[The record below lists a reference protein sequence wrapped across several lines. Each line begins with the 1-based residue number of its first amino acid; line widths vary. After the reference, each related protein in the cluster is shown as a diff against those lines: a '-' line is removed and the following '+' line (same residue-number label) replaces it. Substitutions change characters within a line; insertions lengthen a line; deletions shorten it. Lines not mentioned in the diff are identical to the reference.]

1 MQHRIVDNVVHF
13 GRTLRRA
20 GIAVGSDRIIHAVQ
34 ALEAVD
40 IGRRDEVRA
49 ALATVLL
56 THRDQREVF
65 HALFEAFWRDP
76 KLLERMMHMALPTIT
91 ARDGEKTP
99 GEKMP
104 RRAAD
109 ALRPTQ
115 PQRQEPP
122 PMEKSEDFD
131 VLLGHSERE
140 RLQKADFETMTE
152 AEFRAAQQAAGS
164 IELMVPPVRVRRRQ
178 PAAQGA
184 IDLRRTLRRQTRTP
198 HLPMPAR
205 SAACKRLPR
214 VVVLLDVSGSM
225 ERYARVFLHFAH
237 GLTRRDPRTQTL
249 AFGTRLTYLSR
260 SMRISDPDHAM
271 AEIAELI
278 PDWNAGTRIAT
289 NLTEFN
295 RRWARRLLTGNAT
308 LLLVTDGLDRD
319 DNGELSRE
327 AARLS
332 RYAHRLVWL
341 NPLLRYEGFEPK
353 AAGIRA
359 LIGHVDQF
367 LPLYNLENLQASGA
381 PWPAEPWPAESVIE
395 RRNGLAGADERIT
408 PFTEEVTKWI

>member
-1 MQHRIVDNVVHF
+1 MRHRIVDNVVHF

-20 GIAVGSDRIIHAVQ
+20 GIVVGSDRIIHAVQ
-34 ALEAVD
+34 ALEAID

-56 THRDQREVF
+56 NTHEQREVF
-65 HALFEAFWRDP
+65 DALFDAFWRDP

-91 ARDGEKTP
+91 ARDGEKSPT
-99 GEKMP
+99 EQMP

-115 PQRQEPP
+115 PRDREPP
-122 PMEKSEDFD
+122 PMEELPAFD
-131 VLLGHSERE
+131 VLLGHSDRE

-178 PAAQGA
+178 AAALGD

-198 HLPMPAR
+198 HVPMPAR
-205 SAACKRLPR
+205 SAPCRRLPK

-260 SMRISDPDHAM
+260 AMRIADPDHAM
-271 AEIAELI
+271 AEAATHI
-278 PDWNAGTRIAT
+278 PDWNSGTRIAT
-289 NLTEFN
+289 NLAEFN

-319 DNGELSRE
+319 DKGELSRE

-332 RYAHRLVWL
+332 RFAHRLVWL
-341 NPLLRYEGFEPK
+341 NPLLRYEGFEPR

-359 LIGHVDQF
+359 LIGHVDHF
-367 LPLYNLENLQASGA
+367 LPLYNLETLQ
-381 PWPAEPWPAESVIE
+381 
-395 RRNGLAGADERIT
+395 GLGRALIQR
-408 PFTEEVTKWI
+408 